1 MVHRVTEGGRVD
13 HTRESGENV
22 LDVQSMAQ
30 DLLLGGEVALFSRND
45 KHLTDS
51 TAELTRERAPG
62 DSIQCLLEHDRCSC
76 RRPKKGR
83 PAAYCV
89 FKRIHTP
96 FVPSETAPFLSC
108 VFLVRAAEG
117 GHGTHVAGAIA
128 GAQSGDQAG
137 DDESDGM
144 AYQGKLA
151 VFDFGESSTFNL
163 LTTPDEVG
171 FFVAVGLLL

>member
-1 MVHRVTEGGRVD
+1 M
-13 HTRESGENV
+13 
-22 LDVQSMAQ
+22 
-30 DLLLGGEVALFSRND
+30 
-45 KHLTDS
+45 
-51 TAELTRERAPG
+51 
-62 DSIQCLLEHDRCSC
+62 
-76 RRPKKGR
+76 
-83 PAAYCV
+83 
-89 FKRIHTP
+89 
-96 FVPSETAPFLSC
+96 
-108 VFLVRAAEG
+108 VRAAEG